1 MAGHKSKYGY
11 GDIETGLGQ
20 PPALYPGIPAEEN
33 VLRWGFIRKVYGI
46 LSVQLVLTTLVSAI
60 VVFTPA
66 VTGFLQ
72 SNSWSLI
79 FISILPLICES
90 HIPTLAIDF
99 SSGLCFKIGVGVAF
113 HCLESFQ
120 SQS

>member
-1 MAGHKSKYGY
+1 
-11 GDIETGLGQ
+11 
-20 PPALYPGIPAEEN
+20 
-33 VLRWGFIRKVYGI
+33 
-46 LSVQLVLTTLVSAI
+46 LVSAI